1 MITELVNKDLILLNL
16 RANTKDEVMKE
27 LVHTLH
33 KDGRINSEEEFLYD
47 IKAREATGNTGF
59 DDGIAIPHAK
69 SKAVIKPAVAIG
81 IKPSGIDWGAEDGE
95 LSKIFFMIAS
105 PDNGANHHIE
115 VLTELSTKII
125 EDGFL
130 DKLMAATTT
139 GEALELLVGKQE
151 AKVVPQPTPEPAKP
165 VAPKVSWKERLNKA
179 KQHLLFGTSHMLPFV
194 VAGGVLLALAVMATG
209 KGAVPDT
216 GVLADISTIAIKGL
230 VLFPIILGGFI
241 GYSIA
246 DKPALAP
253 AFIASGIMADA
264 GGGFLGCIVAGFV
277 AGYTVLQLKRI
288 PIPSHLSA
296 LGVYFLYP
304 LAGTLI
310 SAGIVMWGL
319 GAAISS
325 FMLGMNELLAS
336 LAGSSKA
343 VLGAILGGM
352 TAFDMGGPINKVATL
367 FAQTQV
373 DTQPWLMGGV
383 GIAIC
388 TPPLGMALATFLFKK
403 KFSKEEQEAGKA
415 AAIMGSIGISE
426 GAIPFAANDPMRV
439 LPSIVIGGMVGCI
452 FGFTTDVLLHAPW
465 GGLITAPVSSNIPMY
480 VAGIL
485 AGSVTTAIIVGFWKP
500 VVVEGDSVVTDAPV
514 ITAPVAG
521 EGEYDV
527 LAVTCCPSGV
537 AHTFMAA
544 KALEKAGALHN
555 VKIKV
560 ETQGS
565 NGIQNRLTAKDVANA
580 KYIIF
585 ANDVAIKE
593 ADRFTTLKSV
603 SVSTKDAM
611 RNASN
616 LVQG

>member
-1 MITELVNKDLILLNL
+1 MSTM
-16 RANTKDEVMKE
+16 T
-27 LVHTLH
+27 
-33 KDGRINSEEEFLYD
+33 
-47 IKAREATGNTGF
+47 ATQ
-59 DDGIAIPHAK
+59 
-69 SKAVIKPAVAIG
+69 S
-81 IKPSGIDWGAEDGE
+81 PSDW
-95 LSKIFFMIAS
+95 KK
-105 PDNGANHHIE
+105 
-115 VLTELSTKII
+115 TLSTLK
-125 EDGFL
+125 G
-130 DKLMAATTT
+130 
-139 GEALELLVGKQE
+139 
-151 AKVVPQPTPEPAKP
+151 
-165 VAPKVSWKERLNKA
+165 
-179 KQHLLFGTSHMLPFV
+179 HLLFGTSHMLPFV

-216 GVLADISTIAIKGL
+216 GILADISTIAIKGL

-253 AFIASGIMADA
+253 AFIASGIMADL
-264 GGGFLGCIVAGFV
+264 GGGFLGCIVAGFI
-277 AGYTVLQLKRI
+277 AGGVVLQLKKL
-288 PIPSHLSA
+288 PIPAHLSA
-296 LGVYFLYP
+296 LGVYFIYP
-304 LAGTLI
+304 LVGTLV

-325 FMLGMNELLAS
+325 FMIVMNEFLAS
-336 LAGSSKA
+336 MAGSSKV

-373 DTQPWLMGGV
+373 NTQPWLMGGV

-388 TPPLGMALATFLFKK
+388 TPPLGMALATFMFKK

-439 LPSIVIGGMVGCI
+439 LPSIVAGGMVGCV
-452 FGFTTDVLLHAPW
+452 FGFMTDVLLHAPW

-480 VAGIL
+480 VVGIAL
-485 AGSVTTAIIVGFWKP
+485 GSLTTAMIVGFWKP
-500 VVVEGDSVVTDAPV
+500 VYVEENETVAAAPV
-514 ITAPVAG
+514 QAQTAAPVAG

-544 KALEKAGALHN
+544 KALEKAGAAAGI
-555 VKIKV
+555 KIKV

-565 NGIQNRLTAKDVANA
+565 NGLMNKLTAKDVANA
-580 KYIIF
+580 KFIIL
-585 ANDVAIKE
+585 AHDIPVKE
-593 ADRFTTLKSV
+593 GERFTNIRQV
-603 SVSTKDAM
+603 ECSTKGAM
-611 RNASN
+611 KTALSLIQDN
-616 LVQG
+616 LK